1 MTVLITG
8 STGLVGSRL
17 LKRLL
22 AEGVDCRALIR
33 PGKSVADKVAVVEG
47 DLLDPAT
54 LADAVRGVTAIVH
67 LAATFRT
74 QDEDLIWKA
83 NAEGTRNL
91 IAAAQQYAPEARFIM
106 ASTSNIYN
114 KDTPRPSR
122 EDDEVAP
129 VLAYPASKL
138 EAEQALRAS
147 GLNWSILRL
156 AFVYGD
162 DDGHIDMVANLVE
175 QLGWHPATRM
185 SMVHHRDISTAVNL
199 ALAGVM
205 DQKVVNIVDD
215 APMTLYELAAL
226 AGSPIAPSAAPLEN
240 PWFLQADGRLSR
252 ELGFQP
258 AVATTYQ
265 SFREGTL

>member
-1 MTVLITG
+1 MTILITG

-17 LKRLL
+17 LKRLV
-22 AEGVDCRALIR
+22 ADGVDCRALVR
-33 PGKSVADKVAVVEG
+33 PGKSIEEKVAVVEG
-47 DLLDPAT
+47 DLLDPST

-91 IAAAQQYAPEARFIM
+91 IAAAQQFAPEARFIM

-122 EDDEVAP
+122 EDDDVAP

-138 EAEQALRAS
+138 EAEKALRAS
-147 GLNWSILRL
+147 DLNWSILRL

-162 DDGHIDMVANLVE
+162 NDGHIDMAANLAE
-175 QLGWHPATRM
+175 HLGWHPATRM
-185 SMVHHRDISTAVNL
+185 SMVHHRDIATAVNL
-199 ALAGVM
+199 ALTGAM
-205 DQKVVNIVDD
+205 DQQVVNIVDD
-215 APMTLYELAAL
+215 APMSIYELADL
-226 AGSPIAPSAAPLEN
+226 AGSPVTPSAEALEN

-258 AVATTYQ
+258 VVATTLQ
-265 SFREGTL
+265 SYREGTL